1 MFAYEQTAVPMV
13 CSIGTTGSYVNNGR
27 EPDVA
32 ALQEIKPAKVDG
44 LLKFSA

>member
-13 CSIGTTGSYVNNGR
+13 CSDGTTGRHVDDGR

-44 LLKFSA
+44 LLIFSA